1 MKSGRKQYAVGV
13 DFGGTSV
20 KLALVNAQGKIV
32 ERCKFATAAAAGQ
45 AAWLEAVA
53 ASIAVMLKA
62 CGLKKSDLAGVG
74 VGVPGFV
81 DFEKGFIHDLTNV
94 PGWTAV
100 KLAAKMQKRL
110 GLPAYVDNDAN
121 MMALG
126 EIAFG
131 GGKNLQTAVFLTLGT
146 GVGGGIVLAGQV
158 YRGAYSM
165 AGELGHISIERN
177 GLVSP
182 QGRGGLEQY
191 IGNRRIVEHAV
202 RLLKA
207 GHKSALTKLCDGDF
221 AQITPELIAR
231 AAHAGDKFSLEIF
244 DYVADCLATA
254 LASVTYLLQPEAFI
268 IGGGVAASGKIL
280 FDPLRK
286 HLAARLSPHF
296 AKRIKVLPAKLGN
309 DAGAVGCAALALQAQ
324 KTGE

>member
-1 MKSGRKQYAVGV
+1 MKKYAVGV
-13 DFGGTSV
+13 DFGGTGV
-20 KLALVNAQGKIV
+20 KLALVNAQGQIV
-32 ERCKFATAAAAGQ
+32 ARDHFATAGAASQ
-45 AAWLEAVA
+45 AAWLDAVA
-53 ASIAVMLKA
+53 AAIDRMLKA
-62 CGLKKSDLAGVG
+62 RKLKKAALAGVG

-81 DFEKGFIHDLTNV
+81 DFQRGFIHDLTNV

-100 KLAAKMQKRL
+100 KLADMMKKKL

-121 MMALG
+121 LMAFG
-126 EIAFG
+126 EIVFG
-131 GGKNLQTAVFLTLGT
+131 GGKNLKTAVFLTLGT
-146 GVGGGIVLAGQV
+146 GVGGGIVLDGQV

-177 GLVSP
+177 GGASP

-191 IGNRRIVEHAV
+191 IGNRRIVE
-202 RLLKA
+202 RTIKLLKA
-207 GHKSALTKLCDGDF
+207 GHTSRVTELCDGDLDKLTPKLL
-221 AQITPELIAR
+221 AQ
-231 AAHAGDKFSLEIF
+231 AAHDGDKFALEMF

-268 IGGGVAASGKIL
+268 IGGGVAASGRIL

-296 AKRIKVLPAKLGN
+296 YKRIKVLPAKLGN
-309 DAGAVGCAALALQAQ
+309 DAGAVGGAALALASQ
-324 KTGE
+324 

>member
-1 MKSGRKQYAVGV
+1 MKTGGKQYAVGV

-20 KLALVNAQGKIV
+20 KLALVSAQGKIV
-32 ERCKFATAAAAGQ
+32 AREKFVTADAAGQ
-45 AAWLEAVA
+45 TAWLGAVA
-53 ASIAVMLKA
+53 AAIDRMLAVAK
-62 CGLKKSDLAGVG
+62 LKKSALAGVG

-100 KLAAKMQKRL
+100 RLVAKMQKKL

-126 EIAFG
+126 EIAYG
-131 GGKNLQTAVFLTLGT
+131 GGKNLQTAVFITLGT
-146 GVGGGIVLAGQV
+146 GVGGGIVLDGKV
-158 YRGAYSM
+158 YRGAFSM

-177 GLVSP
+177 GLASP

-202 RLLKA
+202 QLLKA
-207 GHKSALTKLCDGDF
+207 GRTSKVEALCGGDLDK
-221 AQITPELIAR
+221 ITPELLAI
-231 AAHAGDKFSLEIF
+231 AAHDGDTFSREIF

-254 LASVTYLLQPEAFI
+254 LASVTYLLQPQAFI

-309 DAGAVGCAALALQAQ
+309 DAGAVGCAALALMSQ
-324 KTGE
+324 